1 MDTIKID
8 KMFVDT
14 IATDST
20 AASFLET
27 IVRMAEILSLHV
39 VVEGIET
46 AQQTALIASFGSVS
60 GQGYHLGRPMAVG
73 AMDCV
78 LRAAIPEH
86 GWSPYRNRRSSP
98 GPRPPLVTLAPP
110 CLADRSSPLAG

>member
-1 MDTIKID
+1 
-8 KMFVDT
+8 
-14 IATDST
+14 
-20 AASFLET
+20 
-27 IVRMAEILSLHV
+27 
-39 VVEGIET
+39 
-46 AQQTALIASFGSVS
+46 
-60 GQGYHLGRPMAVG
+60 MAVG